1 MKYLLTTLSL
11 ISSLFLASQVDL
23 INKVKDN
30 GGEKGLDF
38 QMTSIY
44 DLEALEVENQ
54 GRSSTCWSFSGTGF
68 LESEYIRKS
77 GKRIDLSALYVVR
90 KVYEEKAEKY
100 IRMHGEINFGQG
112 GALPDVI
119 HVLGKYGAI
128 PQDIYKGVP
137 ESQSG
142 INHDELEAS
151 LKAVLDAVLTKEGET
166 INLTWKKAIKGL
178 LDAYIGEVPES
189 FKWEGKEYTPRSFA
203 DNYLDLHANEYLQFT
218 SFTHHPFYQEMMI
231 EVPDNWFWGTSWN
244 LPLDEFMSLVDV
256 SLEKGYTLAWATDVS
271 EKGFSIRNGFAIN
284 PDYKQLR
291 LLDIENPFIPGCP
304 ELNVDAV
311 LRQKSFDNW
320 ETTDDHGMQIIGKVR
335 DQNGK
340 VYYTVRNSW
349 GEIPNPYKPGYL
361 YASES
366 FIKHK
371 SISFVVHKD
380 ILPKAIAKK
389 LDL

>member
-1 MKYLLTTLSL
+1 
-11 ISSLFLASQVDL
+11 
-23 INKVKDN
+23 
-30 GGEKGLDF
+30 
-38 QMTSIY
+38 
-44 DLEALEVENQ
+44 
-54 GRSSTCWSFSGTGF
+54 
-68 LESEYIRKS
+68 
-77 GKRIDLSALYVVR
+77 
-90 KVYEEKAEKY
+90 
-100 IRMHGEINFGQG
+100 
-112 GALPDVI
+112 
-119 HVLGKYGAI
+119 
-128 PQDIYKGVP
+128 
-137 ESQSG
+137 
-142 INHDELEAS
+142 
-151 LKAVLDAVLTKEGET
+151 
-166 INLTWKKAIKGL
+166 
-178 LDAYIGEVPES
+178 VPES